1 MNVFLTWHVHN
12 CTQNTKQSQL
22 CLKLKS
28 AAGWSLPLCH
38 KFACLRCQTFSAQVS
53 VTGQSHKHG
62 PEKIFS
68 VSTKYNCL
76 SHTKSCY
83 ISSTRSLNMTW
94 CSSCDHQQICL
105 LILEEHTWSVIHL
118 LMCPAVHM
126 YEKEYFWAK
135 TWLSGWYHS
144 L

>member
-38 KFACLRCQTFSAQVS
+38 KFTCFKISNFCLPCFCDKTITQAWAGKDF
-53 VTGQSHKHG
+53 
-62 PEKIFS
+62 F

-76 SHTKSCY
+76 RHAKSCY